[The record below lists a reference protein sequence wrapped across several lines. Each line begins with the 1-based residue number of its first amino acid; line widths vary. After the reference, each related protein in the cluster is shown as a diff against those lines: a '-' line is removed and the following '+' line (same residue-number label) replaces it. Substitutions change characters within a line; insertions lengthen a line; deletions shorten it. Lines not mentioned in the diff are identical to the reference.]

1 MELSIKSAVEC
12 KVPPFNVKCPAVAE
26 PGAAPNPLSAPI
38 LIVPALIV
46 VDPEYVLVPERVK
59 VPESTL
65 VNVPEPA
72 IIPPYVKVV
81 PELTSII
88 PLLAPRAIPLFELS
102 VKSAVDSNVPPFN
115 VK

>member
-1 MELSIKSAVEC
+1 M
-12 KVPPFNVKCPAVAE
+12 
-26 PGAAPNPLSAPI
+26 
-38 LIVPALIV
+38 IV
-46 VDPEYVLVPERVK
+46 VEPEYVLLPESVK

-88 PLLAPRAIPLFELS
+88 PLLAPRAIPRFVFN
-102 VKSAVDSNVPPFN
+102 VKSAVDSKVPPFK
-115 VK
+115 VR